1 MHGNTKLV
9 ITLSKTDLNIVS
21 SIIKK
26 GYNNARVITRARVL
40 FQFNKGLSSL
50 DVAKYCGVSP
60 ETARRIGWK
69 YRNDNLDSAL
79 YDKPRSG
86 KKKRI
91 TEKDAATIIALA
103 CTDPPEGYERW
114 TLRLIAEELVNRK
127 MIESIGKDS
136 VSIILKSHGL
146 KPWREKNV
154 VYTQNN

>member
-1 MHGNTKLV
+1 MHGNTKL
-9 ITLSKTDLNIVS
+9 IIHLSKKDFNIVRN
-21 SIIKK
+21 IIKK

-40 FQFNKGLSSL
+40 FQFSRGLSSP
-50 DVAKYCGVSP
+50 DVAEYCGVSP

-69 YRNDNLDSAL
+69 YKDENLDSAL

-103 CTDPPEGYERW
+103 CTDPPEGYGRW
-114 TLRLIAEELVNRK
+114 TVRLLSEELVNRK

-136 VSIILKSHGL
+136 VRIILKSHDL

-154 VYTQNN
+154 VYT